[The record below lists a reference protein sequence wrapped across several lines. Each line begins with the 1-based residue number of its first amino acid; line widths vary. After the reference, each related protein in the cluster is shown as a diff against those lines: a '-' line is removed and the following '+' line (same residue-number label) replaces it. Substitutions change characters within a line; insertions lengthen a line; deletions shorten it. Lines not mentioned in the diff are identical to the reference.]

1 MIICAGARSFW
12 GSKMSTFTEGIQ
24 ILRSGLR
31 RSQGPWG
38 VPEEEFGTASQLAFL
53 SSKVDARARAQTP
66 AALSDTTTAK
76 RLLEE
81 NIVAITAKD
90 TARKAKEAAEAKA
103 RQKEEQN

>member
-24 ILRSGLR
+24 ILRSGLK

-38 VPEEEFGTASQLAFL
+38 VPEEEFSTASQFAFL
-53 SSKVDARARAQTP
+53 PEADARARAQTP
-66 AALSDTTTAK
+66 AALSGTTTAK

-81 NIVAITAKD
+81 KVAAITAKD